1 MLEGLAEY
9 QLLGHR
15 LPALCQKQSK
25 CLPWPTR
32 YLLPQSIF
40 QDISLRDELIRL
52 QERSDYKVTEIPS
65 SESEDG
71 GSGVKDGWILEAVGI
86 ELLG

>member
-9 QLLGHR
+9 QLLGRR

-32 YLLPQSIF
+32 YPLPQSIF
-40 QDISLRDELIRL
+40 QDIFFQYKLIRL
-52 QERSDYKVTEIPS
+52 RGKSLHEVIEIPS
-65 SESEDG
+65 SESEYG
-71 GSGVKDGWILEAVGI
+71 GSGVKD
-86 ELLG
+86 